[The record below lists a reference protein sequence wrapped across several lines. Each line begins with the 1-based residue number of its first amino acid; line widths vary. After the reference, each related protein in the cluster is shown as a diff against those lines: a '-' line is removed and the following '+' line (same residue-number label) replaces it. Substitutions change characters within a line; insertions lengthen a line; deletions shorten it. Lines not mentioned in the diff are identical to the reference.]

1 MEDPVAETVSK
12 QVEEA
17 GAVKMYHW
25 YLVHGR
31 GRRHGFFVRP
41 FFSTEFVHYF

>member
-1 MEDPVAETVSK
+1 MEDPVAEMASK

-17 GAVKMYHW
+17 GAVKMDPW
-25 YLVHGR
+25 NLVRGR
-31 GRRHGFFVRP
+31 GRDHGFFVRP